1 MVDKQESA
9 MSNEIKKGSLV
20 LVKKGTKISTT
31 HPQKRN
37 EAGRDYLVEVFDVD
51 KPAMITVQ
59 LALSDDFYRDLV
71 VKHGANIA
79 ELEALQKANSIDYY
93 RRLLPI
99 SVAKITWVGSGGY
112 WCHAA
117 LADVEYMGE
126 KA

>member
-1 MVDKQESA
+1 
-9 MSNEIKKGSLV
+9 MSEIKKGSMV
-20 LVKKGTKISTT
+20 RIKKGTKIHTT
-31 HPQKRN
+31 HPDKRN
-37 EAGRDYLVEVFDVD
+37 EAGRDYVVEVFDVD

-59 LALSDDFYRDLV
+59 LALSEDFYRDLV
-71 VKHGANIA
+71 VKHGANIE

-93 RRLLPI
+93 RRLVAI
-99 SVAKITWVGSGGY
+99 SEAKITWVGSGGY